1 MEEEEQRRF
10 NFRFP
15 IKYEKILED
24 GAFTIPVATFTKDIS
39 SSGLSFY
46 TSEIIR
52 LNLNVRVFF
61 SLSPEESVSF
71 VGRVVR
77 VEESE
82 KEELGKY
89 ITVVEI
95 KDISEE
101 ERNKLAR
108 FLGYADIGR
117 ILERIDLENVVDI
130 HFVGGY
136 PPIVKKFNK
145 LIPLDMEPLSK
156 EKVRSLLLNILDD
169 YQYRIF
175 KQQKEINFIFP
186 YEDAR
191 FRVNL
196 HFQQGNVEG
205 IFRVVPSEIKTLKEL
220 RLPSIVEE
228 FLNNKKGL
236 ILVAGRTGSGKTTTL
251 ASMVEYLNTTREGII
266 ICIEDPIEYVHTN
279 KKCIIKQREVGKD
292 TLSFFNAA
300 KNALRQN
307 PDILVIGEILDA
319 ETMDITLTAA
329 ESGTLVL
336 TSLHAPNSAY
346 ALDRIVSLFPAE
358 LQFHILTR
366 LSLVL
371 LGIITQELVPRAD
384 GKGLVL
390 ASEVLVINDALRRI
404 IRQGDWKQIS
414 TFLQTGRAIGM
425 RSMEESL
432 RELYREGLIGREY
445 LMNI

>member
-1 MEEEEQRRF
+1 
-10 NFRFP
+10 
-15 IKYEKILED
+15 
-24 GAFTIPVATFTKDIS
+24 
-39 SSGLSFY
+39 
-46 TSEIIR
+46 
-52 LNLNVRVFF
+52 
-61 SLSPEESVSF
+61 
-71 VGRVVR
+71 
-77 VEESE
+77 
-82 KEELGKY
+82 
-89 ITVVEI
+89 
-95 KDISEE
+95 
-101 ERNKLAR
+101 
-108 FLGYADIGR
+108 
-117 ILERIDLENVVDI
+117 
-130 HFVGGY
+130 
-136 PPIVKKFNK
+136 
-145 LIPLDMEPLSK
+145 
-156 EKVRSLLLNILDD
+156 
-169 YQYRIF
+169 
-175 KQQKEINFIFP
+175 
-186 YEDAR
+186 
-191 FRVNL
+191 
-196 HFQQGNVEG
+196 
-205 IFRVVPSEIKTLKEL
+205 
-220 RLPSIVEE
+220 
-228 FLNNKKGL
+228 
-236 ILVAGRTGSGKTTTL
+236 
-251 ASMVEYLNTTREGII
+251 MVEYLNTTREGII

-384 GKGLVL
+384 GRGLVL

-445 LMNI
+445 LMNV

>member
-1 MEEEEQRRF
+1 MERGERRF

-24 GAFTIPVATFTKDIS
+24 GTFTIPVATFTKDIS
-39 SSGLSFY
+39 SSDLSFY

-52 LNLNVRVFF
+52 LNLNVRVYF
-61 SLSPEESVSF
+61 SLSSEESVSF

-82 KEELGKY
+82 KEDLGKY

-95 KDISEE
+95 KNISEE
-101 ERNKLAR
+101 ERNKLTK

-117 ILERIDLENVVDI
+117 ILEKIDLENVVDI

-145 LIPLDMEPLSK
+145 LVPLDMEPLSK
-156 EKVRSLLLNILDD
+156 EKVRNLLLNILDD

-175 KQQKEINFIFP
+175 KQQKEINFIFS
-186 YEDAR
+186 YKDAR

-205 IFRVVPSEIKTLKEL
+205 TFRVVPSEIKTLKEL
-220 RLPSIVEE
+220 RLPPVVEE

-384 GKGLVL
+384 GRGLVL

-445 LMNI
+445 LMNV

>member
-1 MEEEEQRRF
+1 MERGERRF

-24 GAFTIPVATFTKDIS
+24 GTFTIPVATFTKDIS
-39 SSGLSFY
+39 SSELSFY

-52 LNLNVRVFF
+52 LNLNVRVCF
-61 SLSPEESVSF
+61 SLSSEESVSF

-82 KEELGKY
+82 KEDLGKY

-101 ERNKLAR
+101 ERNKLTR

-117 ILERIDLENVVDI
+117 ILEKIDLENVVDI

-145 LIPLDMEPLSK
+145 LVPLDMEPLSK

-175 KQQKEINFIFP
+175 KQQKEINFIFS
-186 YEDAR
+186 YKDAR

-205 IFRVVPSEIKTLKEL
+205 TFRVVPSEIKTLKEL
-220 RLPSIVEE
+220 RLPPIVEE

-279 KKCIIKQREVGKD
+279 KRCIIKQREVGKD

-384 GKGLVL
+384 GRGLVL

-414 TFLQTGRAIGM
+414 TFLQTGKAIGM